1 MKSEQNN
8 CPNCGCEVSGRNYC
22 PDCGQA
28 NLPLRPSLKEI
39 LKEFVDDFFSLD
51 SRLFRT
57 LFSLVF
63 KPGVLSKE
71 YNLGKKASYL
81 PPLRTYLLISVL
93 YFILPITDTTTK
105 ISIQDM
111 AIDET
116 TEYIPLS
123 LGNGDTLLVNY
134 HSFKTDQL
142 YQDSICSQLWENG
155 KGSIIS
161 SLVGERISRKV
172 TVNSILLGTVQ
183 EKQVAFWSV
192 LWGSMSSIMFML
204 MPAFALLLLLLFR
217 QGDLNYVN
225 MLVFSIHLHSF
236 VFLVLGVKHLI
247 TVLWGVSIPRIDF
260 LIIMVYGLV
269 AFRKVFGYSYW
280 KTALKALLLT
290 GSYMVFLF
298 VGIICAAL
306 YAVCV
311 I

>member
-1 MKSEQNN
+1 MVPEHNN

-28 NLPLRPSLKEI
+28 NLPLRLSVKEI
-39 LKEFVDDFFSLD
+39 LKEFVDDYFSLD

-63 KPGVLSKE
+63 KPGSLSEE

-81 PPLRTYLLISVL
+81 PPLRTYLLITLL
-93 YFILPITDTTTK
+93 YFLLPVTDTTTK
-105 ISIQDM
+105 ITIHDT

-123 LGNGDTLLVNY
+123 LGNGDTLMIDH
-134 HSFKTDQL
+134 HSFKSDPI
-142 YQDSICSQLWENG
+142 YQDSICNQIWMSGEA
-155 KGSIIS
+155 STIS
-161 SLVGERISRKV
+161 SMFGGIGEQTLRKL
-172 TVNSILLGTVQ
+172 TTNAILLGTVQ
-183 EKQVAFWSV
+183 EKQTAFWSV

-236 VFLVLGVKHLI
+236 VFLILGVKHLI

-260 LIIMVYGLV
+260 LIIMV
-269 AFRKVFGYSYW
+269 
-280 KTALKALLLT
+280 
-290 GSYMVFLF
+290 
-298 VGIICAAL
+298 
-306 YAVCV
+306 
-311 I
+311 

>member
-1 MKSEQNN
+1 MKSEQKN

-28 NLPLRPSLKEI
+28 NLPLRLSLKEI
-39 LKEFVDDFFSLD
+39 LKEFVDDYFSLD

-57 LFSLVF
+57 LFALVF

-81 PPLRTYLLISVL
+81 PPLRTYLLITVL
-93 YFILPITDTTTK
+93 YFLLPITDTTTN
-105 ISIQDM
+105 ISIKGM
-111 AIDET
+111 KINET
-116 TEYIPLS
+116 TEYIPWS
-123 LGNGDTLLVNY
+123 LGNGDTLLINY
-134 HSFKTDQL
+134 HRLKTNQL
-142 YQDSICSQLWENG
+142 YQDSVGSQLLDSEEDWF
-155 KGSIIS
+155 SS
-161 SLVGERISRKV
+161 SLVGKSLSKIV
-172 TVNSILLGTVQ
+172 VNAILLGTVQ
-183 EKQVAFWSV
+183 EKQTAFWSV

-236 VFLVLGVKHLI
+236 VFLVLGVKYLI

-290 GSYMVFLF
+290 GSYMIFLF

>member
-1 MKSEQNN
+1 
-8 CPNCGCEVSGRNYC
+8 
-22 PDCGQA
+22 
-28 NLPLRPSLKEI
+28 
-39 LKEFVDDFFSLD
+39 
-51 SRLFRT
+51 
-57 LFSLVF
+57 
-63 KPGVLSKE
+63 
-71 YNLGKKASYL
+71 
-81 PPLRTYLLISVL
+81 
-93 YFILPITDTTTK
+93 
-105 ISIQDM
+105 
-111 AIDET
+111 
-116 TEYIPLS
+116 
-123 LGNGDTLLVNY
+123 
-134 HSFKTDQL
+134 
-142 YQDSICSQLWENG
+142 
-155 KGSIIS
+155 
-161 SLVGERISRKV
+161 
-172 TVNSILLGTVQ
+172 
-183 EKQVAFWSV
+183 
-192 LWGSMSSIMFML
+192 MFML